1 MLPLR
6 RLAGAAHP
14 EDSPTQGR
22 WALPNLPAGAGRSV
36 RGTRRRG
43 VRSGRVQP
51 SPAVSQGT
59 LAGRSGQPAGLAAS
73 GELVVRVVV
82 RGLVLDALAGQQGQL
97 TLDLAPHASDGD
109 AEDALSTLDEVDD
122 LVGGRALVDG
132 GAVAHEGDL
141 GEVLDTALAQVAD
154 GDADLLEGDPGVE
167 QALDDLEDEDV
178 AETVETLGARSGGA
192 AHRRLH
198 ESGAGPVVELAVGDA
213 GGPAGRRAAVAAV
226 LVELGQVVGE
236 QQALGPDGHGPRGVA
251 RVLDGGH
258 AVLLLLMLRAAVVR
272 SRRRQPDNYN
282 HVVLLKV
289 GREPGPVNHPGPARG
304 GVSGRRASFD
314 VYVKVKLWTRQS
326 GRSGRS
332 GRSPGSCDSGAG
344 PSKSSADTWSRN
356 SLKRSTSSSS
366 SDDTTMAASSRMA
379 DCTTTFAPVR
389 RASAMASLAREL
401 TSALPSMMSAAWKT
415 ESLRATIRTSVSSWP
430 STARTSRIR
439 SCVSG
444 LGGTTPCWAYVIAAA
459 SAAP

>member
-6 RLAGAAHP
+6 RLAGATHP

-22 WALPNLPAGAGRSV
+22 SAPPNLPAGGGRSV
-36 RGTRRRG
+36 MRTARPGCPVG
-43 VRSGRVQP
+43 P
-51 SPAVSQGT
+51 CPAVLT
-59 LAGRSGQPAGLAAS
+59 WVLPRRSGQPAGLAAS
-73 GELVVRVVV
+73 GELVVRVVERAFV
-82 RGLVLDALAGQQGQL
+82 VDSLAGQQGQL
-97 TLDLAPHASDGD
+97 ALDLAPHPSDGD
-109 AEDALSTLDEVDD
+109 AEDTLSTLDEVDD
-122 LVGGRALVDG
+122 LVGGGALVDR

-141 GEVLDTALAQVAD
+141 GEVLDAALAEVAD
-154 GDADLLEGDPGVE
+154 GHADLLEGDPGVE

-272 SRRRQPDNYN
+272 SRRRQPDNYS

-289 GREPGPVNHPGPARG
+289 GREPGPVNDPGPARG

-314 VYVKVKLWTRQS
+314 VYVKVKLWTCQS
-326 GRSGRS
+326 GWSGRS

-379 DCTTTFAPVR
+379 DSTRTLAPVR

-415 ESLRATIRTSVSSWP
+415 ESLRATMRTSVSSWP

-444 LGGTTPCWAYVIAAA
+444 LGGTTPCWA
-459 SAAP
+459 